1 MDEEKAKKNLQ
12 SLIETQK
19 IIQHINSVGKSNKVT
34 QLAQNLG
41 IEMDDKMMKDASKI
55 GSDELIANALA
66 DRLLRQAEKGKS
78 KTFIA

>member
-66 DRLLRQAEKGKS
+66 DRLLR
-78 KTFIA
+78 